1 MAKRVIRTDGDP
13 LLRKKSREV
22 IKFDDRLKELIKDMF
37 ETMDEAPGVGLAA
50 PQVGIL
56 KRVIVVDDREEADRK
71 RMYMINP
78 VITHKEG
85 KAVDLEGCL
94 SVPLKQG
101 TVERATNIDVEY
113 MDIDGNKKSLKAY
126 DFFAR
131 IIQHEVD
138 HLEGILFTDKAI
150 DIYVPEEG

>member
-1 MAKRVIRTDGDP
+1 MAKRVIRTDEDP

-22 IKFDDRLKELIKDMF
+22 TKFDDRLKELIEDMF

-56 KRVIVVDDREEADRK
+56 KRVIVIDDREEVNRK

-113 MDIDGNKKSLKAY
+113 MDIDGNKKSLNAT

-138 HLEGILFTDKAI
+138 HLDGILFTDKAI
-150 DIYVPEEG
+150 DIYLPEEG

>member
-1 MAKRVIRTDGDP
+1 MAKRVIRTDEDP

-22 IKFDDRLKELIKDMF
+22 TKFDDRLKELIQDMF

-56 KRVIVVDDREEADRK
+56 KRVIVIDDREEVNRK

-113 MDIDGNKKSLKAY
+113 MDIDGNKKSLNAT

-138 HLEGILFTDKAI
+138 HLDGILFTDKAI
-150 DIYVPEEG
+150 DIYLPEEG